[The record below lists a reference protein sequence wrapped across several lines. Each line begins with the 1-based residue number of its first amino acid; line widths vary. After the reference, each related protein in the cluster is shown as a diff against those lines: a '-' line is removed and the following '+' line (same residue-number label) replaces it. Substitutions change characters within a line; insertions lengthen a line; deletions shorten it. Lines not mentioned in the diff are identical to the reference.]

1 MIAIALMVVA
11 ALVGPG
17 PIHLDVP
24 VLEQAPERCGQAA
37 LEMVLQ
43 YYGAGHAQEDEAERA
58 YDPVL
63 RGSLITDLASAAR
76 RAGFD
81 ATIATMTPDSL
92 VVLLDQG
99 VPPIVLY
106 QAGSGPL
113 TVRHYGV
120 VTGWDPEREAFTLN
134 EGAARP
140 RTLRRGDL
148 AKRWR
153 TAGSQALVIRRRAP

>member
-1 MIAIALMVVA
+1 MIATLMVVA
-11 ALVGPG
+11 ALVAPG
-17 PIHLDVP
+17 SIQLDVP
-24 VLEQAPERCGQAA
+24 ILEQAPERCGQAA
-37 LEMVLQ
+37 LGMVLQ
-43 YYGAGHAQEDEAERA
+43 FYGAGHAQQDEAERA

-92 VVLLDQG
+92 IVLLGQG

-106 QAGSGPL
+106 QGGAGPL
-113 TVRHYGV
+113 TVRHFGV
-120 VTGWDPEREAFTLN
+120 VTGWDPVRETFTLN

-140 RTLRRGDL
+140 RTLRRVDL
-148 AKRWR
+148 ARRWR
-153 TAGSQALVIRRRAP
+153 TAGSQTLVIRRRAP